1 MMPADLVMKA
11 LNAVHRALIK
21 VAPRRFGDE
30 ALGMPVLELTTV
42 GRRSGRP
49 RSVMLTSPVRD
60 GEAIVVV
67 ASRVG
72 DDRHPD
78 WLLNL
83 RAQPRVEVALRRRS
97 PPPDGRP
104 GRRREPNVSGSGPRS
119 PPSIRATPPTS
130 AGRRGRSRWCCC
142 CPAAD
147 RPDVG

>member
-67 ASRVG
+67 ASRGG

-83 RAQPRVEVALRRRS
+83 RAQPRVEVALRGVPAARWS
-97 PPPDGRP
+97 PELRKG
-104 GRRREPNVSGSGPRS
+104 PNASGSGREITTFHPRYAAYQ
-119 PPSIRATPPTS
+119 RRTS
-130 AGRRGRSRWCCC
+130 REIPVVLLR
-142 CPAAD
+142 PAAD
-147 RPDVG
+147 RPDDG

>member
-21 VAPRRFGDE
+21 VAPRRFGHE

-42 GRRSGRP
+42 GRRSGLP

-67 ASRVG
+67 ASRGG

-83 RAQPRVEVALRRRS
+83 RAQPRVEVALR
-97 PPPDGRP
+97 G
-104 GRRREPNVSGSGPRS
+104 GPRR
-119 PPSIRATPPTS
+119 PMLARVADGAERERLWTEITTFHPRYA
-130 AGRRGRSRWCCC
+130 AYQRRTTREIPVVLLL
-142 CPAAD
+142 PAAD
-147 RPDVG
+147 RPDDG

>member
-67 ASRVG
+67 ASRGG

-104 GRRREPNVSGSGPRS
+104 S
-119 PPSIRATPPTS
+119 
-130 AGRRGRSRWCCC
+130 RGRGRTRAALDRDHHLPSALRRL
-142 CPAAD
+142 PA
-147 RPDVG
+147 PDVAGDPGGAAAPGS

>member
-83 RAQPRVEVALRRRS
+83 RAQPRVEVALRRG
-97 PPPDGRP
+97 PHRP
-104 GRRREPNVSGSGPRS
+104 MVARVAEGAERERLWTEITTFHPRYATYQRRTSREIPVVVLR
-119 PPSIRATPPTS
+119 
-130 AGRRGRSRWCCC
+130 
-142 CPAAD
+142 PAAD
-147 RPDVG
+147 RPDDG

>member
-1 MMPADLVMKA
+1 MRPTDLVMKA

-42 GRRSGRP
+42 GRRSGLP

-67 ASRVG
+67 ASRGG

-83 RAQPRVEVALRRRS
+83 QTEPRVEVALR
-97 PPPDGRP
+97 G
-104 GRRREPNVSGSGPRS
+104 GPRR
-119 PPSIRATPPTS
+119 PMRARVAERAERERLWEEITAFHPRYAGYQRRTS
-130 AGRRGRSRWCCC
+130 REFPVVLLLPIAG
-142 CPAAD
+142 
-147 RPDVG
+147 